1 MASTLT
7 FIRIRAAGV
16 FGALPY
22 CASGMPCYVYERP
35 VT

>member
-1 MASTLT
+1 MASQIT
-7 FIRIRAAGV
+7 FIRIPAAGV

-22 CASGMPCYVYERP
+22 CASGMSCYVCERR